1 MSVVPPELQSK
12 IASWRQRAST
22 GDLTQEEMKEAI
34 IWLRA
39 GRLEAAKAS
48 QASRTKRAKAEIPN
62 ASDLLGEMED
72 L

>member
-12 IASWRQRAST
+12 IASWRHRAAT
-22 GDLTQEEMKEAI
+22 GELTQEEMKEAI
-34 IWLRA
+34 VWLRA

-48 QASRTKRAKAEIPN
+48 QAARTKRAKAEIPN
-62 ASDLLGEMED
+62 ASALLGEMEG